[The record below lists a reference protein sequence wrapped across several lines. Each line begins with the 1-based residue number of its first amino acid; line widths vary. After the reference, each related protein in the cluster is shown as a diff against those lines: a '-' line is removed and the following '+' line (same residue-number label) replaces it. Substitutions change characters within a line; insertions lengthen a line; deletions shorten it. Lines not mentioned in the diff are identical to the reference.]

1 MAEEHPTVTTH
12 TSAATRPWQVLPL
25 TGDVDLG
32 SAPALRQ
39 RLSEL
44 TEEAPS
50 FLVIDL
56 AGLDFIDSTG
66 LGVLVGTLRRVRA
79 AGGDVRL
86 AAPRSGIARVFSVT
100 GLDRVFSLYPTV
112 DDAKADEEQPPA
124 L

>member
-1 MAEEHPTVTTH
+1 MTTH
-12 TSAATRPWQVLPL
+12 TPAATRPWQVLPL
-25 TGDVDLG
+25 SGDVDLG

-39 RLSEL
+39 QLSEL
-44 TEEAPS
+44 TETTPA

-56 AGLDFIDSTG
+56 TDLEFIDSTG

-79 AGGDVRL
+79 SGGDVRL
-86 AAPRSGIARVFSVT
+86 AAARSGITRVFSVT

-112 DDAKADEEQPPA
+112 EAAKADQEEPQA